1 MSAGTLNC
9 PMCGAAAATD
19 ATRCQ
24 YCNAQLQ
31 TVACPSCFSLMFIG
45 SRHCAQCGTPLDR
58 KEKSD
63 ARARRCPHC
72 QVEMTSLEV
81 GSEAILECPECA
93 GLWVDVVSLE
103 RICAAR
109 EQKAAALGIVLPEP
123 KETQARKGSISVRYV
138 PCPECS
144 KLMNR
149 VRFARSS
156 EVVVDICKGHGTWFD
171 REELQRIIEFI
182 RAGGL
187 DQSRAKEKREL
198 AEERRLRR
206 QAEVKLTGAGN
217 LLSRPIDRER
227 HAGVVSVADEL
238 LKFLLN

>member
-1 MSAGTLNC
+1 MNC
-9 PMCGAAAATD
+9 PMCGAAAETD

-31 TVACPSCFSLMFIG
+31 TVACPSCFSLMFVG
-45 SRHCAQCGTPLDR
+45 SKHCAQCGTPLTR
-58 KEKSD
+58 KEKPD
-63 ARARRCPHC
+63 ARPRQCPHC
-72 QVEMTSLEV
+72 QVGMTSLEV
-81 GSEAILECPECA
+81 GSETILECPECA

-109 EQKAAALGIVLPEP
+109 EQQAVALGIVLPEP
-123 KETQARKGSISVRYV
+123 KGRGSSSGNISVRYV

-156 EVVVDICKGHGTWFD
+156 EVVVDLCKGHGTWFD
-171 REELQRIIEFI
+171 RAELQRIIEYI

-187 DQSRAKEKREL
+187 DESRAREKQEL
-198 AEERRLRR
+198 VEERRLRR
-206 QAEVKLTGAGN
+206 QAQVKVTGAGS
-217 LLSRPIDRER
+217 LLSRPIDHER
-227 HAGVVSVADEL
+227 RIGVVAVADEL

>member
-9 PMCGAAAATD
+9 PMCGAATATD

-24 YCNAQLQ
+24 YCDAQLQ

-45 SRHCAQCGTPLDR
+45 SKHCAQCGTPLAR
-58 KEKSD
+58 KEKPD
-63 ARARRCPHC
+63 ARPHRCPHC

-81 GSEAILECPECA
+81 GSEAILECPKCA
-93 GLWVDVVSLE
+93 GLWVDVASLE

-109 EQKAAALGIVLPEP
+109 EQQAAALGIVLPEP
-123 KETQARKGSISVRYV
+123 RETGTGKRNISVRYV

-156 EVVVDICKGHGTWFD
+156 VVVDICKGHGTWFD
-171 REELQRIIEFI
+171 RAELQRIIEFI

-187 DQSRAKEKREL
+187 DESRAKEKQEL
-198 AEERRLRR
+198 ADERRLRR
-206 QAEVKLTGAGN
+206 QTESKLTGFPHPHP
-217 LLSRPIDRER
+217 RPLDHER
-227 HAGVVSVADEL
+227 RTGVIAVADEL